1 MNFTNLFS
9 ILVNIIT
16 PIVLVAL
23 AGFGLGRTMNIDA
36 RPLSR
41 ATLYIFSPALV
52 FSSAYRSQ
60 LGGEFIT
67 ITIYTLLTTLV
78 MGLVTILVAKL
89 LGYDRV
95 TTSAFQLGVLFYNA
109 GNYGLPLMLFAFGE
123 EGLARAVV
131 LYTIVAVQT
140 HTLAVFIAAR
150 GTTRSR
156 DAFMNILR
164 LPLVYAFVLGLGL
177 NQLSIAL
184 PEPIFKA
191 VELTGNAAVPV
202 LLTVLGIE
210 LSRIQLHEDRGVVGA
225 ATLVRLVA
233 APLIAF
239 ALAAAMGLT
248 GITRSVCI
256 IQVSMPTAV
265 FASILA
271 VEFNARPNLVAGT
284 VFISTLGSILSL
296 TILLALLM

>member
-1 MNFTNLFS
+1 MNFANLIS

-16 PIVLVAL
+16 PIVLVAF
-23 AGFGLGRTMNIDA
+23 AGYLLGRTMNVDA

-52 FSSAYRSQ
+52 FSSAYRSK

-67 ITIYTLLTTLV
+67 IAVYTLLITLA
-78 MGLVTILVAKL
+78 MGLVTILVAKVL
-89 LGYDRV
+89 RYDRV

-109 GNYGLPLMLFAFGE
+109 GNYGMPLMLFAFGE
-123 EGLARAVV
+123 EGLVRAVV

-150 GTTRSR
+150 GTARSR
-156 DAFMNILR
+156 DALMNVFR
-164 LPLVYAFVLGLGL
+164 LPLVYAFAFGLFFNEFG
-177 NQLSIAL
+177 IAL
-184 PEPIFKA
+184 PEPIVKA

-210 LSRIQLHEDRGVVGA
+210 LSRIQIREDRGVVGV

-233 APLIAF
+233 APLVAF
-239 ALAAAMGLT
+239 ALASAMGLT

-271 VEFNARPNLVAGT
+271 VEFNARPNLVSGT
-284 VFISTLGSILSL
+284 VFLSTLGSIISL
-296 TILLALLM
+296 TILLAMLM

>member
-1 MNFTNLFS
+1 MNLTNLAS
-9 ILVNIIT
+9 ILLNIIT

-23 AGFGLGRTMNIDA
+23 AGFVLGRTMNVDA

-52 FSSAYRSQ
+52 FTSAYRSK

-67 ITIYTLLTTLV
+67 IVVYTLLITLL
-78 MGLVTILVAKL
+78 MGILTMIIAKVL
-89 LGYDRV
+89 RYDRV

-131 LYTIVAVQT
+131 LYTMVAVQT

-150 GTTRSR
+150 GSARSR
-156 DAFMNILR
+156 DALLNVLR
-164 LPLVYAFVLGLGL
+164 LPLAYAYAFGLL
-177 NQLSIAL
+177 FNQLGVTL
-184 PEPIFKA
+184 PDPFLKA
-191 VELTGNAAVPV
+191 VELTGNATVPV

-210 LSRIQLHEDRGVVGA
+210 LSRIQLREDRGVVGV
-225 ATLVRLVA
+225 ATFVRLIASPVV
-233 APLIAF
+233 AF
-239 ALAAAMGLT
+239 ALAAAMNLT
-248 GITRSVCI
+248 GVTRAVCI

-271 VEFNARPNLVAGT
+271 VEFNARPNLVSGT
-284 VFISTLGSILSL
+284 VFLSTIGSIISL